1 MPARLPATVLALVL
15 STALLCLPALYNG
28 FPLVFSD
35 TGTYIAQA
43 LQGFAGGNRPVFYSL
58 FMMPLHGGGV
68 SLWPVVV
75 VQSLIVAHLLHLVIR
90 VAVPGAGPW
99 WTLAAAALLTVGTS
113 LPWHTGQLMPDVFT
127 SVLILTA
134 FLLGFGLDRLSRL
147 EAAYLVLLATGAVAV
162 HFSHVPLAVGLL
174 LVVLAVR
181 LARRDA
187 AAAVVR
193 AALALAVPVV
203 LAVAAMV
210 SVTAAAHGEARLAR
224 DGDLF
229 LLARMLSDGPARDYL
244 ADVCPAKPYR
254 LCPYLDG
261 ITPDSN
267 DFLWK
272 PDSPLYKAGGP
283 QAVREEAAAII
294 RGTLA
299 AYPGRQVLAA
309 LRNFAEQFVTAR
321 SADRLHPFIG
331 EDVQPDP
338 SIRQH
343 FPASHAAYTASLQST
358 GQLPIDAIRRLH
370 GPLTLAGA
378 AAAAAGF
385 AWFLRRGERHG
396 TALFVVILAG
406 LMGNAFITGALSSV
420 RDRYQ
425 SRVVWL
431 VVFFALVAGLSAIL
445 SRQKE
450 RGRQRVLPAPE
461 GVPNR

>member
-1 MPARLPATVLALVL
+1 MPDRWTATVAALAL
-15 STALLCLPALYNG
+15 SAALLCLPALYNG

-68 SLWPVVV
+68 TLWPVVAA
-75 VQSLIVAHLLHLVIR
+75 QALIVAHLLHLVLR
-90 VAVPGAGPW
+90 TTVPGAGPW
-99 WTLAAAALLTVGTS
+99 WTPAVTAVLTVGTS
-113 LPWHTGQLMPDVFT
+113 LPWHAGQLMPDVFT
-127 SVLILTA
+127 SVLILAA
-134 FLLGFGLDRLSRL
+134 FLLGFCLDRLSRV

-162 HFSHVPLAVGLL
+162 HFSHVPLAAGLL

-181 LARRDA
+181 LARRDPVA
-187 AAAVVR
+187 ETLR
-193 AALALAVPVV
+193 AGLALAAPVV
-203 LAVAAMV
+203 LAVVAMV
-210 SVTAAAHGEARLAR
+210 SVTKAAHGEARMAR

-244 ADVCPAKPYR
+244 ADACPAKPYR

-272 PDSPLYKAGGP
+272 TDSPLYKAGGP
-283 QAVREEAAAII
+283 QAVREEAGEII

-299 AYPGRQVLAA
+299 AYPGRQALAA
-309 LRNFAEQFVTAR
+309 LRNFATQFVTAR
-321 SADRLHPFIG
+321 SADRLHPFLG
-331 EDVQPDP
+331 DDVQPDP

-343 FPASHAAYTASLQST
+343 FPASHAAYVSSLQST
-358 GQLPIDAIRRLH
+358 GRLPIDAIRRLH

-378 AAAAAGF
+378 VAAVAGL
-385 AWFLRRGERHG
+385 AWFLRRGDRHG

-406 LMGNAFITGALSSV
+406 LAGNAFITGALSSV

-431 VVFFALVAGLSAIL
+431 VVFFALAAGLSAFL

-450 RGRQRVLPAPE
+450 RGRQRALPAPE